1 MRNAFA
7 ALLLLFPTS
16 AMAAPYTSYAAVRV
30 APIAP
35 VVRIAPVAPVVRIAP
50 VTPVVRVAPV
60 VRAAPVT
67 PAVRVAPV
75 ARVHP
80 VVHTRH
86 VVGPAPHVRRTH
98 AHHNHKRLPVVVY
111 NNNVLPTQK
120 KCVDPKS
127 GKDCQK
133 K

>member
-1 MRNAFA
+1 MRNAIA

-16 AMAAPYTSYAAVRV
+16 AMAAPYTSYTPIRV
-30 APIAP
+30 
-35 VVRIAPVAPVVRIAP
+35 APVAPVVRIAP
-50 VTPVVRVAPV
+50 VVRV
-60 VRAAPVT
+60 APVT

-80 VVHTRH
+80 VVHTRP
-86 VVGPAPHVRRTH
+86 VVRPAPHVGRTH
-98 AHHNHKRLPVVVY
+98 VHHRKPLPVVVY
-111 NNNVLPTQK
+111 VAPPQK
-120 KCVDPKS
+120 KCVDPKF